1 VNDLLIVV
9 ATEVTVIIVAA
20 RVCRNVRVLRKVR
33 AIVTLADMMKMDAI
47 MDYLIR
53 RVLLDLPLDV
63 GEVGDAV
70 LNCFIVMSRHVVT
83 GTAVWVTGTIAK
95 HVAWTSLSSC

>member
-1 VNDLLIVV
+1 M
-9 ATEVTVIIVAA
+9 
-20 RVCRNVRVLRKVR
+20 
-33 AIVTLADMMKMDAI
+33 TLVDKMKMDAMDAL

-70 LNCFIVMSRHVVT
+70 LNCFVVMSRHVVT
-83 GTAVWVTGTIAK
+83 GTADQVTGTIAK
-95 HVAWTSLSSC
+95 HVARTSLSSCCEMPGI